1 MYVTVNEV
9 IAAFVL
15 FKNLAPYDG
24 VNEEDNTPP
33 SVLKLEF
40 GNPKLYESPVLEEPV
55 PAV

>member
-33 SVLKLEF
+33 NVLKLEF
-40 GNPKLYESPVLEEPV
+40 GKPKLYESPVLEEPV